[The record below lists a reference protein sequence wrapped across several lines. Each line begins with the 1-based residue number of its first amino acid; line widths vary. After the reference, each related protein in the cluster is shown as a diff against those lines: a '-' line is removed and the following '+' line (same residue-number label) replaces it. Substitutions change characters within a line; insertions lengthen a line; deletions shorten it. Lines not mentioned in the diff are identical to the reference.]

1 MKDGW
6 KNRGQKISGKEGRQN
21 REKEELDQ
29 YSVTVLNIFK
39 YPVKYRYFLQALAY
53 KCDKHACVWS
63 YLNVQVNK
71 HALQTIGYFREG
83 DPSPQLCR
91 KRVQQGRE
99 TPVFVLGHN
108 HQHSHNIL
116 PPQFNGQREE
126 GEKWIPYWSLWSV
139 FSSNVKKVLTN
150 LWLW

>member
-1 MKDGW
+1 M
-6 KNRGQKISGKEGRQN
+6 R
-21 REKEELDQ
+21 L
-29 YSVTVLNIFK
+29 L
-39 YPVKYRYFLQALAY
+39 
-53 KCDKHACVWS
+53 S

-108 HQHSHNIL
+108 CQRSDNIL
-116 PPQFNGQREE
+116 PPQLSGQREE
-126 GEKWIPYWSLWSV
+126 GEKWIPQSSLWSV
-139 FSSNVKKVLTN
+139 FNSALM
-150 LWLW
+150 